1 MFPEPKTGNNGP
13 ELQKRRVRRIF
24 IETAVGQRLL
34 LLLSKKLVQ
43 NRVSWL
49 WERKGK
55 ISRSQNVCACPF
67 MDRYWQVGLAS
78 IKPWLLTLVCLELRA
93 ITPVWGYG
101 SSQLQ
106 APWPTAGHSSGQSYF
121 PLYRVWNRLLTL
133 LLLQPCNCQDV
144 FSTDIWKSYD
154 TTNVI
159 LSNICRILSI
169 GTSVYAWRVSG
180 NSSFSLLSYSVASAY
195 YVLFCERW

>member
-78 IKPWLLTLVCLELRA
+78 IKPWLLTLVCL
-93 ITPVWGYG
+93 
-101 SSQLQ
+101 
-106 APWPTAGHSSGQSYF
+106 
-121 PLYRVWNRLLTL
+121 
-133 LLLQPCNCQDV
+133 
-144 FSTDIWKSYD
+144 KSYYPSMGVWLKP
-154 TTNVI
+154 TTGSLAYSRSFLWSKLFPFVQGVKSAPDPSTTSAMQLSRRIQYRYLKI
-159 LSNICRILSI
+159 LWYN
-169 GTSVYAWRVSG
+169 
-180 NSSFSLLSYSVASAY
+180 
-195 YVLFCERW
+195 